1 MSSTIPLPPREQL
14 YNRYC
19 SNNTHPRLAEPK
31 EGRRKRIYS
40 YSTILYRDPGRLRL
54 SQGASLK
61 PDESEGCSPVSGGR
75 TIRLC
80 SFWPSDDGPTPLRSS
95 VDTGAEDR
103 GGVSNFWSAVER
115 MLTRWSSGRGESNL
129 RTQQNVHGPKFRTF
143 PSKVTLFCTNLPPS
157 NPGLAHRYHQKW
169 SRTQRD
175 SWTPNTP
182 PCWMTTQ

>member
-1 MSSTIPLPPREQL
+1 MSSTIPLPPCEQL

-103 GGVSNFWSAVER
+103 GGVSAELAVV

-129 RTQQNVHGPKFRTF
+129 RTQTKGPRPQISHLSVKSHSGLH
-143 PSKVTLFCTNLPPS
+143 PSFQPRVGSPVSPRMDTYS
-157 NPGLAHRYHQKW
+157 RGLV
-169 SRTQRD
+169 D
-175 SWTPNTP
+175 SWTSNTP
-182 PCWMTTQ
+182 PC